1 MTEKN
6 NMPDKPGQKLVI
18 TDRKVLDLTGVTDV
32 VSFDETGA
40 VLRTDMGILAV
51 DGEGLHVTKLEL
63 ANGIIIFTGKI
74 NGLLYT
80 DSSGAKTR
88 AKRLFR

>member
-1 MTEKN
+1 MTDKN
-6 NMPDKPGQKLVI
+6 TSPEMTGQKLII

-40 VLRTDMGILAV
+40 VLRTGLGTLAV
-51 DGEGLHVTKLEL
+51 DGEELHVTRLDL
-63 ANGIIIFTGKI
+63 ANGSIIFTGKI
-74 NGLLYT
+74 NGLFYT
-80 DSSGAKTR
+80 ENGGAKNR